1 MRILIFRKCVAE
13 LTPAVHQRSGEKLST
28 LLRRRIMLLN
38 RPHDEGTNG
47 SARFLCLR
55 PQPLMQRV
63 RNVDCGSNWHDIIM
77 SQATDVR
84 LSPERHEIREI
95 RIVFSLPSSSEEC
108 KARPD
113 VLSLRVRL
121 LSADLRIPIRRRI
134 GEELTL
140 PAEVAHRFFID
151 FDAQARPRRNGDV
164 TLNHEVPFVG

>member
-1 MRILIFRKCVAE
+1 MAE
-13 LTPAVHQRSGEKLST
+13 VYADTTLSGLP
-28 LLRRRIMLLN
+28 LWPRR
-38 RPHDEGTNG
+38 EW
-47 SARFLCLR
+47 
-55 PQPLMQRV
+55 PL
-63 RNVDCGSNWHDIIM
+63 
-77 SQATDVR
+77 
-84 LSPERHEIREI
+84 
-95 RIVFSLPSSSEEC
+95 
-108 KARPD
+108 D